1 MIKEFTSSSGD
12 ITIKIDHDKCDG
24 CGKCVEECP
33 VDVYEVQNGKSFA
46 TKIDECIECC
56 ICVDACPN
64 GAIEHSSC

>member
-24 CGKCVEECP
+24 DEKCVEDCP
-33 VDVYEVQNGKSFA
+33 VDVFEMKDEKSFA
-46 TKIDECIECC
+46 TNVDECIECC
-56 ICVDACPN
+56 LCVDSCPT